1 MGCPPAPNTSHIRW
15 YLQLLQPHLP
25 SQTTNCPAADR
36 RNLDAA
42 NIAPTLSRGQALW
55 DDIYEPHS
63 AKLLGKLSDSH
74 PDLPVHI
81 LSSHYSALLSDPFD
95 SSPAGGYKVGRVL
108 TSLIAMSCLRAQR
121 GVGPQVTSHV
131 FGLKKALLPGAP
143 GTREEEVQGQEW
155 LCSDE
160 GVKWALESVDE
171 ISDVIAGGETSFA
184 GPSSRES
191 KL

>member
-1 MGCPPAPNTSHIRW
+1 
-15 YLQLLQPHLP
+15 
-25 SQTTNCPAADR
+25 
-36 RNLDAA
+36 
-42 NIAPTLSRGQALW
+42 
-55 DDIYEPHS
+55 
-63 AKLLGKLSDSH
+63 
-74 PDLPVHI
+74 
-81 LSSHYSALLSDPFD
+81 
-95 SSPAGGYKVGRVL
+95 
-108 TSLIAMSCLRAQR
+108 MSCLRAQR

-143 GTREEEVQGQEW
+143 GTQEEEVQGQEW

-184 GPSSRES
+184 GPPSRES